1 MKSAAAERPAHI
13 VDVAVAV
20 ITRQDGYVL
29 LAKRPEGKP
38 YAGYWEFPGGK
49 IESGESAHDG
59 LVREI
64 QEELGIHVEQAYPWI
79 TQIFDY
85 PHAKVRLRF
94 FRVVAWR
101 GEPHPHEGQE
111 LSWQHPASVAV
122 TPMLPANG
130 PVLKALN
137 LPPIYA
143 ISNAKELGINDFLQS
158 LESQLAGGLR
168 LFQLREK
175 LPAAELESLAMRALD
190 IARRHSARMV
200 LNADIELAKKLG
212 THGVQLNAQQLME
225 LSDKPDLE
233 LVGAS
238 CHNAGELAKAKAL
251 ALDFVLLSPVLP
263 TQSHPGA
270 ETLGWEKF
278 AALIEELPMPV
289 YALGGLMA
297 NDLEVAWSRGAHGVA
312 LLRAAWQ

>member
-1 MKSAAAERPAHI
+1 VKVAIAERPAHI

-20 ITRQDGYVL
+20 ITRPDGYVL
-29 LAKRPEGKP
+29 LAKRPGGKP

-49 IESGESAHDG
+49 IEAGESAHDG
-59 LVREI
+59 LVREL

-85 PHAKVRLRF
+85 PHATVRLRF
-94 FRVVAWR
+94 YRVVAWT

-111 LSWQHPASVAV
+111 LSWQHPASVVV

-137 LPPIYA
+137 LPPLYA
-143 ISNAKELGINDFLQS
+143 ISNAAELGTEDFLLR
-158 LESQLAGGLR
+158 LESALNNGLR

-175 LPAAELESLAMRALD
+175 LPSGELPALAAAALN
-190 IARRHSARMV
+190 IARCHGARMV
-200 LNADIELAKKLG
+200 LNADVELAIKLG
-212 THGVQLNAQQLME
+212 AHGVQLNARQLME
-225 LSDKPDLE
+225 LHAKPDLE

-238 CHNAGELAKAKAL
+238 CHNAEELARAKEL
-251 ALDFVLLSPVLP
+251 ELDFVLLSPVLP

-278 AALIEELPMPV
+278 DALIKELPMPV
-289 YALGGLMA
+289 YALGGLKVTDM
-297 NDLEVAWSRGAHGVA
+297 ESAWRCGAHGVA

>member
-1 MKSAAAERPAHI
+1 MNSVVAERPTHI

-20 ITRQDGYVL
+20 ITRPDGYVL
-29 LAKRPEGKP
+29 LAKRPAGKP

-49 IESGESAHDG
+49 IEAGESAHDG

-64 QEELGIHVEQAYPWI
+64 QEELGLHVEHAYPWI

-94 FRVVAWR
+94 FRVVAWQ

-111 LSWQHPASVAV
+111 LSWQHPARVAV

-130 PVLKALN
+130 PVVKALN
-137 LPPIYA
+137 LPPVYA
-143 ISNAKELGINDFLQS
+143 ISNVAEMGVAMFLQR
-158 LESQLAGGLR
+158 LENVLSNGLR

-175 LPAAELESLAMRALD
+175 LPAAELESLAMVVLD
-190 IARRHSARMV
+190 VARRHGARMV

-212 THGVQLNAQQLME
+212 AHGVQLNAKQLMG
-225 LSDKPDLE
+225 LSSKPDLE

-238 CHNAGELAKAKAL
+238 CHNAGELAKAAAL
-251 ALDFVLLSPVLP
+251 GLDFVLLSPVLP

-270 ETLGWEKF
+270 EALGWEKF

-289 YALGGLMA
+289 YALGGLKA
-297 NDLEVAWSRGAHGVA
+297 NDLEVAWGRGAHGVA